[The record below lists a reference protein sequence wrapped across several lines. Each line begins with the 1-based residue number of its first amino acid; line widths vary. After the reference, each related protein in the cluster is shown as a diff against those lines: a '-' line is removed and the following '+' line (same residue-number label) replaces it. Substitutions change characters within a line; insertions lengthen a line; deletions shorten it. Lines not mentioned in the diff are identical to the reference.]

1 VSVPPATRPSRVAIV
16 VHASLPD
23 DPRIRRQAEALRDA
37 GHEVDLFG
45 LREPGEAARETWNG
59 IRIRRLPVRR
69 RFAGFAGHLAE
80 YLAFAAIASVRLAA
94 EHRHRHYRLVQV
106 ATLPDFLAFAALPVR
121 LTGVPLLLDLHEDMP
136 EFFRDRFASAGLRP
150 LFPLVSGSSRASAAI
165 ADALITVHEPLRALA
180 VARGVPPGRISVV
193 MNSPDD
199 RLFDPGIHPRR
210 PWRADGTLR
219 IVHHSNLQ
227 RIYGL
232 DIAVEAMARL
242 EPGLGARLDV
252 YGDGPFRPA
261 VEDAMGRHGVQDR
274 VTLHGRVPL
283 DDLPGILAAADLALV
298 PTRPEPY
305 LEYSLS
311 TKLLEAVA
319 MRLPVIASDLHT
331 FRAHFDEA
339 AIRYVPGG
347 DPAALADAM
356 TAVAG
361 DPDAAAARAETAARQ
376 AEPYAWAIQRR
387 HYLAVIDG
395 LLGRGRLGSSNGV

>member
-1 VSVPPATRPSRVAIV
+1 VAIV

-45 LREPGEAARETWNG
+45 LRDPGQPAVETWNG
-59 IRIRRLPVRR
+59 IRILRLPVRR
-69 RFAGFAGHLAE
+69 RFTGFAGHLAE
-80 YLAFAAIASVRLAA
+80 YLAFTAVASVRLTV
-94 EHRHRHYRLVQV
+94 EQRHRRYRLVHI

-136 EFFRDRFASAGLRP
+136 EFFRDRFTAGGLRP
-150 LFPLVSGSSRASAAI
+150 LFPIVSGTARVSAAI
-165 ADALITVHEPLRALA
+165 ADAVITVHEPLRALA
-180 VARGVPPGRISVV
+180 VARGVPAERISVV
-193 MNSPDD
+193 MNSADE
-199 RLFDPGIHPRR
+199 RLFDPAAHPRR
-210 PWRADGTLR
+210 PWRAGGTLR

-232 DIAVEAMARL
+232 DVAVAAMARL
-242 EPGLGARLDV
+242 DPSLRAHLDA
-252 YGDGPFRPA
+252 YGDGPFRPE
-261 VEDAMGRHGVQDR
+261 VEAAIVRHGVADR
-274 VTLHGRVPL
+274 VTLHGRAPL
-283 DDLPGILAAADLALV
+283 DDLPAILADADLAVV

-319 MRLPVIASDLHT
+319 MGLPVIASDLHT

-347 DPAALADAM
+347 EPAALAATI
-356 TAVAG
+356 TAISEDPAG
-361 DPDAAAARAETAARQ
+361 AARQAQAATRQ

-387 HYLAVIDG
+387 NYLGIVDR
-395 LLGRGRLGSSNGV
+395 LLERGRLGSSHGA